1 MSRKLLSVI
10 YSFLDC
16 IPITQ
21 INSLK
26 DCPFWAFFWNS
37 NHAPTPF
44 LTSPSSYVSNVC
56 VPCCFIWLVHVL
68 PKHSSSYS
76 LPHKHL
82 LQELLTSCT
91 VDPTLSAYPKSVD
104 LFVTFMDLPLCHGHL
119 CHTFSFENAP
129 ENCLVLMWVM
139 NCFCELASCS
149 TGIFFSLDING
160 FLSFYEETASQP
172 VTPSSRVLY
181 IADRHPVVKAAS
193 YYSNR

>member
-91 VDPTLSAYPKSVD
+91 GDHTSTPSPVSVD
-104 LFVTFMDLPLCHGHL
+104 LPLRFLDLSLCHNLLFWECTRKWWLSCPDVGNELLLWISILQHWEI
-119 CHTFSFENAP
+119 SP
-129 ENCLVLMWVM
+129 IR
-139 NCFCELASCS
+139 CEWLLIIVRRNGISVCDLQLPS
-149 TGIFFSLDING
+149 T
-160 FLSFYEETASQP
+160 
-172 VTPSSRVLY
+172 LY
-181 IADRHPVVKAAS
+181 CWQACNNQVSIILH
-193 YYSNR
+193 